1 MSQMIRAISAV
12 FVIALSLMLS
22 PGVLSANPTTAA
34 WEQFARGDAV
44 LLLRHALAPGNGD
57 PVNFQVKDC
66 STQRNL
72 AQEGRA
78 QARQIGQRLR
88 ALGISEARVWSSQ
101 WCRCLETAKLL
112 NLGEATEL
120 SGLNSFYELSE
131 TREPNLRM
139 LRAHLRDVARDGPPI
154 ILVTHYVTIGALM
167 GTSLGSGE
175 GVLARIDDDG
185 GLTAL
190 TSVAF
195 GVE

>member
-22 PGVLSANPTTAA
+22 PGAVSVNPTTAA
-34 WEQFARGDAV
+34 WEQFARGKAV

-112 NLGEATEL
+112 NLGRL
-120 SGLNSFYELSE
+120 QSC
-131 TREPNLRM
+131 
-139 LRAHLRDVARDGPPI
+139 
-154 ILVTHYVTIGALM
+154 
-167 GTSLGSGE
+167 LG
-175 GVLARIDDDG
+175 
-185 GLTAL
+185 
-190 TSVAF
+190 
-195 GVE
+195 